1 MLRITQLFSAL
12 VKADS
17 SYWNFTFLVKLMRM
31 LNVLKK
37 GYTVGLK
44 FFSRKKE
51 AMMTRTRNRV
61 LL

>member
-1 MLRITQLFSAL
+1 
-12 VKADS
+12 
-17 SYWNFTFLVKLMRM
+17 MRM
-31 LNVLKK
+31 LNVLNKK